1 MNQKKSAQ
9 PSDLDR
15 LEEAQKNNQSPIV
28 NALFIGFLIGI
39 IVYSLASNTW
49 GFFTLIPLFLVYK
62 FLKKAN

>member
-49 GFFTLIPLFLVYK
+49 GFFTLIPLFLVYR